1 MELNLASFNIKVIA
15 LGADPLAKPGKFR
28 KLINGCDKKIMSK
41 MARRYPHPVVQYK
54 YWDTCMRYTQ
64 INKLKFNI
72 FLHIIKIDK

>member
-1 MELNLASFNIKVIA
+1 LELNLASFNIKVIA

-54 YWDTCMRYTQ
+54 Y
-64 INKLKFNI
+64 
-72 FLHIIKIDK
+72 